1 MIKLQHHDDELVAQ
15 IRGNIRAE
23 GRMFG
28 SLLITVLIVSVLFV
42 GILEFHLPLES
53 TGMAALAVLLI
64 WIAFVFRI
72 QTTVHPVAG
81 LLDENTLRK
90 TIDDQHR
97 RWRWMYTFNF
107 IVVGISAAI
116 ITTVVLRL
124 AGHLPVRPGPLFT
137 GHTLPIPG
145 AMVSIL
151 VVVVDL
157 AFFAVVAA
165 FQVCF
170 GPSFLSR
177 ARRRALNDEHTRA
190 LQHSAAMF
198 GYLLCVISMCTVL
211 CAIAIRP
218 QWGLVI
224 MPGAI
229 AATVIL
235 PGLYFLVR
243 QWRAGRDG

>member
-1 MIKLQHHDDELVAQ
+1 MIDLQHHDDELVAH

-28 SLLITVLIVSVLFV
+28 SLLITVLIVSALFV
-42 GILEFHLPLES
+42 GILEFHLPMES

-64 WIAFVFRI
+64 WIVFVFRI
-72 QTTVHPVAG
+72 QATVRPIAG
-81 LLDENTLRK
+81 PLDEKILRK

-107 IVVGISAAI
+107 IVIGISAAM
-116 ITTVVLRL
+116 ITAVVLLL
-124 AGHLPVRPGPLFT
+124 AGHPPARPGPLFA
-137 GHTLPIPG
+137 GHPLPIPNP
-145 AMVSIL
+145 MVSVLI
-151 VVVVDL
+151 VVVDL

-170 GPSFLSR
+170 GPGFLSG
-177 ARRRALNDEHTRA
+177 ARRRALNDEHTSA

-218 QWGLVI
+218 QWGLVM

-229 AATVIL
+229 AVAVIL